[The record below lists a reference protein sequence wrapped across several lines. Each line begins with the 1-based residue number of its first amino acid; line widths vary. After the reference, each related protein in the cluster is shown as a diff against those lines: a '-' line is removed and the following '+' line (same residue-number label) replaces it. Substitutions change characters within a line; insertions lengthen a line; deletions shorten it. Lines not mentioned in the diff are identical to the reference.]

1 MKFRDIYRAIYV
13 SMFIHF
19 LRRIADRMGVDG
31 FSERTRALVERA
43 SYLDAPYVIV
53 ARARCDLK
61 DGYAERKSDGNIMY
75 ALDVGSV
82 ANLLRE
88 GKRVITADESFAYP
102 GYDGV
107 RMSVTAKRSAGWNKG
122 FLMEA
127 KIKAA
132 SDKVVRIV
140 GSKAG

>member
-43 SYLDAPYVIV
+43 SYVGAPYVIV
-53 ARARCDLK
+53 ARARCDLR
-61 DGYAERKSDGNIMY
+61 DGYAERKDDGNMMY
-75 ALDVGSV
+75 ALDVKSV
-82 ANLLRE
+82 ATLIRDGNT
-88 GKRVITADESFAYP
+88 VVTADESFGYP
-102 GYDGV
+102 GYDGA
-107 RMSVTAKRSAGWNKG
+107 RRSITAKRSAGWNRG

-127 KIKAA
+127 KIKA
-132 SDKVVRIV
+132 
-140 GSKAG
+140 GSGPMHG

>member
-43 SYLDAPYVIV
+43 SYVNAPYVIV
-53 ARARCDLK
+53 ARARCDLE
-61 DGYAERKSDGNIMY
+61 DGYAERKNDGNMMY
-75 ALDVGSV
+75 ALDVESV
-82 ANLLRE
+82 ATLIRD
-88 GKRVITADESFAYP
+88 GKQVITVDESFTYP
-102 GYDGV
+102 GYDGA
-107 RMSVTAKRSAGWNKG
+107 RRSITAKRNAGWNRG

-127 KIKAA
+127 KIKA
-132 SDKVVRIV
+132 
-140 GSKAG
+140 GSTV

>member
-43 SYLDAPYVIV
+43 SYVNAPYVIL
-53 ARARCDLK
+53 ARARCDLE
-61 DGYAERKSDGNIMY
+61 DGYAERKTDGNMVY
-75 ALDVGSV
+75 ALDVESV
-82 ANLLRE
+82 ATLIRDGNT
-88 GKRVITADESFAYP
+88 VVTAADSYGYP
-102 GYDGV
+102 GYEGA
-107 RMSVTAKRSAGWNKG
+107 RLSIFAKRNAGWNRG

-127 KIKAA
+127 KIKA
-132 SDKVVRIV
+132 
-140 GSKAG
+140 GSPGR